1 MTWSIVAR
9 DPATGAFGVA
19 VATRFFAVGALCPHA
34 DGGIGALA
42 TQALI
47 NPTYGPRGLRLLR
60 EGLTARQALEV
71 LTASDDGRE
80 VRQLHLQDARGGIAA
95 FTGRDCVPWC
105 GHRVREGFSVA
116 GNMLAG
122 PQVVEDTVAAYEAGA
137 GLPFAQRLIAA
148 MQAGERAGGDKRG
161 RQSAALRIHTK
172 QDYPALDLRVDDHAD
187 PLAELERLE
196 AVSRERF
203 VHFAH
208 FFATREQPA
217 GVWDRSLIEAAVA
230 QATREW
236 GAAPSRSAA
245 TEAVTPLP
253 VTPSDRTSVEA
264 TVDAS
269 VDAPGGTD

>member
-34 DGGIGALA
+34 DGGVGALA

-60 EGLTARQALEV
+60 EGLTARQTSEALI
-71 LTASDDGRE
+71 ASDEGRE
-80 VRQLHLQDARGGIAA
+80 VRQLHLQDAHGGIAA

-105 GHRVREGFSVA
+105 GHLVREGFSVA

-122 PQVVEDTVAAYEAGA
+122 PQVIEDTAAAYEAGA
-137 GLPFAQRLIAA
+137 DMAFAQRLIAA

-161 RQSAALRIHTK
+161 RQSAALRIHTS
-172 QDYPALDLRVDDHAD
+172 QCYPALDLRVDDHAD

-203 VHFAH
+203 VHFAQ

-217 GVWDRSLIEAAVA
+217 GVWDRAVIEAAVV
-230 QATREW
+230 QATRER
-236 GAAPSRSAA
+236 GTLPSRSAA
-245 TEAVTPLP
+245 SDVGAPMAGAP
-253 VTPSDRTSVEA
+253 VAQASVEA
-264 TVDAS
+264 GRGSAT
-269 VDAPGGTD
+269 